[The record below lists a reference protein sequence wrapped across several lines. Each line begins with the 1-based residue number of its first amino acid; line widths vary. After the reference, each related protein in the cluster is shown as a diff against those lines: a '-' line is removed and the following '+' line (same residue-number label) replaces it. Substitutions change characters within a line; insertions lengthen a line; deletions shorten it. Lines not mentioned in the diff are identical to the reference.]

1 MNAVLR
7 TFAVAALT
15 LKPSLRQPLF
25 IILVSVLP
33 LSLFVMFQLIGGS
46 ALGQHAL
53 YGMIIVFAT
62 NAGVISLPQITVIY
76 RNSHLQEMY
85 VASPVGPGLYALGL
99 GLSRLLFALPPI
111 LVILGVLTV
120 RGGMAASTLPLA
132 LLVVLCTSFC
142 GVMTGF
148 TLSLVVPNVYMIST
162 VANLTGLVLTVLP
175 PVYYPLAM
183 VPAGWRWLA
192 MLAPTVNAAELLRIY
207 GGVSTGSPGMA
218 LLHWTVLL
226 AETLVCGTIVFRRM
240 SWQER

>member
-1 MNAVLR
+1 MNAVSR

-33 LSLFVMFQLIGGS
+33 LSLFVMFQVIGG
-46 ALGQHAL
+46 AGLGQQAL
-53 YGMIIVFAT
+53 YGIIIVFAT
-62 NAGVISLPQITVIY
+62 NAGVISLPQITVTY
-76 RNSHLQEMY
+76 RNSRLQEMY
-85 VASPVGPGLYALGL
+85 VASPVGPGMYALGL

-111 LVILGVLTV
+111 LLILAVLTV
-120 RGGMAASTLPLA
+120 RGSMSPGALPQA
-132 LLVVLCTSFC
+132 LLVVLSTSFC
-142 GVMTGF
+142 GVMIGF

-207 GGVSTGSPGMA
+207 GGASAGSAGAA

-226 AETLVCGTIVFRRM
+226 LETFACGIIVFRRM
-240 SWQER
+240 RWQER

>member
-1 MNAVLR
+1 MNALRR

-25 IILVSVLP
+25 IVLVSVLP
-33 LSLFVMFQLIGGS
+33 LSLLVMFQVIGG
-46 ALGQHAL
+46 AGLGQHAL

-62 NAGVISLPQITVIY
+62 NAGVISLPQITVTY

-85 VASPVGPGLYALGL
+85 VASPVGPGMYALGL

-120 RGGMAASTLPLA
+120 RGGMAVSALPLA
-132 LLVVLCTSFC
+132 LLVVFCTSFC
-142 GVMTGF
+142 GVMIGF

-183 VPAGWRWLA
+183 IPASWRWLA

-207 GGVSTGSPGMA
+207 GGVSFSSPGMT
-218 LLHWTVLL
+218 LLHWTILSV
-226 AETLVCGTIVFRRM
+226 ETFACGTIVFRRM
-240 SWQER
+240 KWQER